1 MENCLNTADMLKD
14 KVAVVTGAARGIGLA
29 TATEFARAGATVV
42 LVGRDMES
50 LEQACHTVRDSVP
63 DARLDPVVC
72 DVAVAETVREC
83 FQSVF
88 RTYKRLD
95 VLVNNAGILE
105 DALIGM
111 ATPKQIERTFA
122 VNTFGPLYCSQYASR
137 LMARSGGGSII
148 NIGSIMGVNG
158 SAGLSVY
165 SGSKAAVIGIT
176 KSLAKELASSAI
188 RVNAIAPGFIET
200 DMAAAITAE
209 KYQERIASI
218 KMGHAGKPQDV
229 ANAALFLA
237 SDLSRYITGQVLGVD
252 GGMVV

>member
-1 MENCLNTADMLKD
+1 MLKD
-14 KVAVVTGAARGIGLA
+14 KVAIITGAARGIGLA
-29 TATEFARAGATVV
+29 TAIEFARAGATVV
-42 LVGRDMES
+42 LAGRDLPS
-50 LEQACHTVRDSVP
+50 LEDACNTVRGIVP
-63 DARLDPVVC
+63 DALLDPVVC
-72 DVAVAETVREC
+72 DVAVAESVRDC
-83 FQSVF
+83 FQFVM
-88 RTYKRLD
+88 RKHKRLH

-148 NIGSIMGVNG
+148 NIASIMGVNG

-176 KSLAKELASSAI
+176 KSLAKELAPNAV
-188 RVNAIAPGFIET
+188 RVNAISPGFIET
-200 DMAAAITAE
+200 DMAAAITPE
-209 KYQERIASI
+209 KYKERMDSI
-218 KMGHAGKPQDV
+218 KMGHAGKPLDV

>member
-1 MENCLNTADMLKD
+1 MLKD
-14 KVAVVTGAARGIGLA
+14 KVAVITGAARGIGLA
-29 TATEFARAGATVV
+29 TAVAFARAGATVV
-42 LVGRDMES
+42 LAGRDASS
-50 LEQACHTVRDSVP
+50 LEAACATVRATVP
-63 DARLDPVVC
+63 DALLDIAVC
-72 DVAVAETVREC
+72 DVAVAESVRDC
-83 FQSVF
+83 FQSVL
-88 RTYKRLD
+88 RKHKRLH

-148 NIGSIMGVNG
+148 NVASIMGVSG

-176 KSLAKELASSAI
+176 KSLAKELAPNAI

-200 DMAAAITAE
+200 DMAAAITPE
-209 KYQERIASI
+209 KYQERLASI
-218 KMGHAGKPQDV
+218 KMGRAGSPQEV
-229 ANAALFLA
+229 ANVALFLA
-237 SDLSRYITGQVLGVD
+237 SDLSGYVTGQVLGVD